1 MTDQSI
7 ERVEEPVPPTPGRP
21 HLMAF
26 IATPEQR
33 ALCTCK
39 PDKQEGY
46 HKRDCPTVIAAL
58 KRPERPAP
66 QAAEGGMR
74 PHYTAAAVGIAL
86 IVAGLIVFAV
96 AR

>member
-21 HLMAF
+21 YLMAF

-46 HKRDCPTVIAAL
+46 HKRDCPTVTAAL
-58 KRPERPAP
+58 KRPERQPPAP
-66 QAAEGGMR
+66 PMR
-74 PHYTAAAVGIAL
+74 KWWR
-86 IVAGLIVFAV
+86 FW
-96 AR
+96 